1 MKEFI
6 NNLKGDKVIWA
17 FIALLALISF
27 MPVYSASS
35 NLAYGANG
43 SGNTVS
49 FLIKH
54 FAHVG
59 IGFLIVY
66 VVHKVPYH
74 YFKAISWFAMPI
86 VALLLMYTLFQGKT
100 IGGANA
106 SRWIQIPFIGI
117 GFQTSTLA
125 SMVLLIYVA
134 RYLAKKR
141 EVEDSFKKSVLE
153 LWLPV
158 FFILMLILPAN
169 FSTAA
174 LIFAMVAMLVFVGKY
189 PLKYLAIIIGTGI
202 VALTFFILVAKAF
215 PGAFPNRV
223 DTWISRIEN
232 FTSDKPDEDNYQI
245 EKAKIA
251 IATGGLRG
259 LGPGKS
265 VQKNFLPQS
274 SSDFIYA
281 IIVEENGLI
290 GAVVIMFLYIMLFIR
305 FLIASHK
312 ANTLFG
318 KLLVVGLGFPIVF
331 QALIN
336 MGVAVELL
344 PVTGQTLPLISS
356 GGSSI
361 WMTCISLGII
371 LSVTK
376 KDEEIA
382 EEILEKAKREEALQR
397 LIEREMNGEL
407 DEEEEKNEEEESEYT
422 NEKVEQRYAIED
434 VSENP
439 MKAVMGK

>member
-35 NLAYGANG
+35 NLAYSANG

-66 VVHKVPYH
+66 MVHKIPYH
-74 YFKAISWFAMPI
+74 YFKAISMIALPI
-86 VALLLMYTLFQGKT
+86 VGLLLLYTLFQGKT

-106 SRWIQIPFIGI
+106 SRWIQIPFVGI
-117 GFQTSTLA
+117 SFQTSTLA
-125 SMVLLIYVA
+125 AMVLMIYVA

-141 EVEDSFKKSVLE
+141 EVEDTFQKSVIE

-158 FFILMLILPAN
+158 FGIILLILPAN

-174 LIFAMVAMLVFVGKY
+174 LIFSMVVMLVFVGKY
-189 PLKYLAIIIGTGI
+189 PLKYLGI
-202 VALTFFILVAKAF
+202 VIGAGVVGLTFFILVAKAF
-215 PGAFPNRV
+215 PDAFPNRV
-223 DTWISRIEN
+223 DTWVSRIEN

-251 IATGGLRG
+251 IATGGIRG

-290 GAVVIMFLYIMLFIR
+290 GAVVVMFLYIMLFIR

-336 MGVAVELL
+336 MAVAVELL

-361 WMTCISLGII
+361 WMTCVSLGII

-382 EEILEKAKREEALQR
+382 QENLEKAQREEALQR
-397 LIEREMNGEL
+397 LIEREMNGENVE
-407 DEEEEKNEEEESEYT
+407 DEEEIT
-422 NEKVEQRYAIED
+422 NEKEPQYAIED
-434 VSENP
+434 VSDNP